1 MIATFDFLCAFFLE
15 YILVRNSSL
24 SLRYSLF
31 AGFILATSF
40 VVALFSYR
48 AFEEEN
54 LAEYTEQFTRT
65 LISLSIAVVLT
76 ALFFS
81 IFRSKLAFRPTALTF
96 AVLSIIIP
104 FLNTKIYHFQLSK
117 RKPKEFIVFVEKEKH
132 DALRNV
138 LHEVQERSKGRYIFK
153 TFVDGNDNIVKLDEI
168 IEYSSSVSFL
178 VTNAQQHEFL
188 RSYLYTRQLSC
199 EVLHIADVIEDTLKR
214 IPMQLIGMYQQYYEI
229 KFQQIKDSPVK
240 RVFDI
245 FVALFG
251 VIITSPLLLIA
262 MLLVLIEDGRPV
274 LFKQKRVGRYGKL
287 FTFIKVRT
295 LKEEKTKRKDPNENI
310 EKRALKV
317 GKFLRLTRLDE
328 LPQFWLVLK
337 GDMSIV
343 GPRPEMVEYHE
354 KYMKKIPFYNYRL
367 NLKPGLT
374 GWAQIN
380 YKHTS
385 TLEEYIKKTEYDL
398 YYIKNQSLLLDI
410 QIILQTLEAV
420 FWRRGAR

>member
-1 MIATFDFLCAFFLE
+1 MVVLIDFLLSLFIE
-15 YILVRNSSL
+15 YITVRNSSL
-24 SLRYSLF
+24 SIRYSLV
-31 AGFILATSF
+31 AGTIFATSF

-54 LAEYTEQFTRT
+54 LTEYSEQFTRT
-65 LISLSIAVVLT
+65 IVSLSIAVVLS

-81 IFRSKLAFRPTALTF
+81 LFRSKLAFKPTALTF
-96 AVLSIIIP
+96 VILSFSIP
-104 FLNTKIYHFQLSK
+104 LLNTRIYRFNLSK
-117 RKPKEFIVFVEKEKH
+117 RKPKEFIVFIDKEKYQ
-132 DALRNV
+132 ALQSV
-138 LHEVQERSKGRYIFK
+138 LSEVEERSKRRYMFK
-153 TFVDGNDNIVKLDEI
+153 VFVDGNDIVKLNEI